1 MPPLISLVL
10 RHALIGF
17 GIALGFTA
25 LVLWTDLAGIRHLV
39 THTAEGP
46 IALAVF
52 IVLCTITF
60 GSVQIGLRIMA
71 LGTEDEGEDP
81 RRNDPRR

>member
-10 RHALIGF
+10 RHAVVGLLL
-17 GIALGFTA
+17 ALAFTG

-46 IALAVF
+46 IALVVF
-52 IVLCTITF
+52 VVLCTITF
-60 GSVQIGLRIMA
+60 GSVQIGIRIMA
-71 LGTEDEGEDP
+71 LGRDHDADGDEP
-81 RRNDPRR
+81 R